1 VRASPRGLKT
11 VQKWTEKNERFILEN
26 FQTTYAFNILK
37 KRKNVLM
44 LVFFGP
50 FTRFFGLF
58 KMSKIQKNRK
68 NVRKIAFFLML

>member
-11 VQKWTEKNERFILEN
+11 VQKWTEKNERFILEKC
-26 FQTTYAFNILK
+26 QTMYAFIGIKTWK
-37 KRKNVLM
+37 KALM

-58 KMSKIQKNRK
+58 
-68 NVRKIAFFLML
+68 